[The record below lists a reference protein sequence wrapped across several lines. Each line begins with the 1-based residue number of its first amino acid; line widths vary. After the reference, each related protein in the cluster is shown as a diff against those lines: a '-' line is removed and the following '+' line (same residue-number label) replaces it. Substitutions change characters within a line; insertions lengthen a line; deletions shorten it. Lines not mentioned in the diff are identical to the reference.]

1 MSAIAINSLNQGFSR
16 TSINPSGA
24 KGALL
29 AHLTRR
35 GRLARFLMV
44 LSLAI
49 VMVAGFAMKAG
60 AGTPASAQISAA
72 GSYVQVLVA
81 SGDTLWSLATRL
93 SDGGDVRAFVDEII
107 VTNSLATADLTAG
120 QKLRIPLK

>member
-1 MSAIAINSLNQGFSR
+1 MSAIAISSLNQGFSR

-24 KGALL
+24 KGAL